1 MSLFQTNI
9 ANWLQ
14 IKPLDEDG
22 VYHLTFTDHHIGN
35 VWIRSIHGGVSA
47 STIELCAE
55 AETRK
60 LLEAT
65 PHPEEGK
72 ARLEGQDVFVST
84 STIDYLRITK
94 DADMYARVSMVRKS
108 RRLSIVDVV
117 CWQDNETVPVAR
129 GTVTLKI
136 SSNE

>member
-1 MSLFQTNI
+1 MSLFEANI
-9 ANWLQ
+9 ATWLQ
-14 IKPLDEDG
+14 IRPHDEDG

-60 LLEAT
+60 LLEADA
-65 PHPEEGK
+65 HPQEGEV
-72 ARLEGQDVFVST
+72 RLDGQDVFVTT

-94 DADMYARVSMVRKS
+94 DADIFARATIVRKS

-117 CWQDNETVPVAR
+117 CWQDDEKVPVAR
-129 GTVTLKI
+129 GTVTLKV
-136 SSNE
+136 S

>member
-1 MSLFQTNI
+1 MSIFQANI

-14 IKPLDEDG
+14 IKPLDEEG
-22 VYHLTFTDHHIGN
+22 TYHLTFTDHHIGN

-60 LLEAT
+60 LLQNT

-72 ARLEGQDVFVST
+72 ARLEGQNVTVST

-94 DADMYARVSMVRKS
+94 DADMFARATIVRIS

-117 CWQDNETVPVAR
+117 CWQDDESVPVAR
-129 GTVTLKI
+129 GSVTLKVG
-136 SSNE
+136 

>member
-1 MSLFQTNI
+1 MSLFEANI
-9 ANWLQ
+9 AKWLQ
-14 IKPLDEDG
+14 IKPHDDCG
-22 VYHLTFTDHHIGN
+22 VYHLTFADHHIGN

-60 LLEAT
+60 LLGE
-65 PHPEEGK
+65 K
-72 ARLEGQDVFVST
+72 QDTFVST

-94 DADMYARVSMVRKS
+94 DADIFARATIVRKS
-108 RRLSIVDVV
+108 RRLSIVDVI
-117 CWQDNETVPVAR
+117 CWQDDETVPVAR

-136 SSNE
+136 ETNS

>member
-1 MSLFQTNI
+1 MSLFEANI
-9 ANWLQ
+9 ATWLQ
-14 IKPLDEDG
+14 IRPHDEDG

-60 LLEAT
+60 LLQTT

-72 ARLEGQDVFVST
+72 ARLEGQNVTVST

-94 DADMYARVSMVRKS
+94 DADMFARATILRKS

-117 CWQDNETVPVAR
+117 CWQDDETVPVAR
-129 GTVTLKI
+129 GTVTLKVG
-136 SSNE
+136 

>member
-1 MSLFQTNI
+1 MSIFEANI
-9 ANWLQ
+9 AKWLQ
-14 IKPLDEDG
+14 IKPLDEEG
-22 VYHLTFTDHHIGN
+22 TYHLTFADHHIGN

-60 LLEAT
+60 LLEQ
-65 PHPEEGK
+65 
-72 ARLEGQDVFVST
+72 GQNVFVST

-94 DADMYARVSMVRKS
+94 DADMFARATIVRKS

-117 CWQDNETVPVAR
+117 CWQDDETVPVAR
-129 GTVTLKI
+129 GSVTLKVG
-136 SSNE
+136 

>member
-1 MSLFQTNI
+1 MSLFQTKI

-14 IKPLDEDG
+14 IKPHDEEG
-22 VYHLTFTDHHIGN
+22 VYHLTFADHHIGN

-60 LLEAT
+60 LLETT
-65 PHPEEGK
+65 PNPEDGK

-94 DADMYARVSMVRKS
+94 DADIFARATIIRKS

-117 CWQDNETVPVAR
+117 CWQDDEEVPVAR

-136 SSNE
+136 G

>member
-1 MSLFQTNI
+1 MSVFDTNI
-9 ANWLQ
+9 GKWLQ
-14 IKPLDEDG
+14 AKPQKKDG
-22 VYHLTFTDHHIGN
+22 AWHFIFAEHHIGN

-47 STIELCAE
+47 SIIETCAE

-60 LLEAT
+60 
-65 PHPEEGK
+65 G
-72 ARLEGQDVFVST
+72 LEGDQDVFVTT

-94 DADMYARVSMVRKS
+94 DADIFARATIVRKS

-117 CWQDNETVPVAR
+117 IWQDDETVPVAR

-136 SSNE
+136 STD

>member
-1 MSLFQTNI
+1 MSVLEANI
-9 ANWLQ
+9 SNWLQ
-14 IKPLDEDG
+14 VKPFEEEGL
-22 VYHLTFTDHHIGN
+22 YQLTFAEHHIGN

-60 LLEAT
+60 LIDA
-65 PHPEEGK
+65 
-72 ARLEGQDVFVST
+72 GQDVLVST

-94 DADMYARVSMVRKS
+94 DADIFARATIVCKS

-117 CWQDNETVPVAR
+117 CWQDEEAVPVAR
-129 GTVTLKI
+129 GTVTLKV
-136 SSNE
+136 E

>member
-1 MSLFQTNI
+1 MSLFQTEI

-14 IKPLDEDG
+14 IKPLDEEG

-60 LLEAT
+60 LLEA
-65 PHPEEGK
+65 
-72 ARLEGQDVFVST
+72 GQDTLVST

-94 DADMYARVSMVRKS
+94 DADIFARATIVRKS

-117 CWQDNETVPVAR
+117 CWQDDEEVPVAR
-129 GTVTLKI
+129 GTVTLKVG
-136 SSNE
+136 

>member
-1 MSLFQTNI
+1 MSVFEANI
-9 ANWLQ
+9 AKWLQ
-14 IKPLDEDG
+14 LKPHDEDG

-60 LLEAT
+60 LLED
-65 PHPEEGK
+65 
-72 ARLEGQDVFVST
+72 GQDVIVST

-94 DADMYARVSMVRKS
+94 DADIYARANIVRKS

-117 CWQDNETVPVAR
+117 CWQDDEKIPVAR
-129 GTVTLKI
+129 GTVTLKVG
-136 SSNE
+136 

>member
-1 MSLFQTNI
+1 MSLFETNI
-9 ANWLQ
+9 AKWLQ
-14 IKPLDEDG
+14 IKPLDEEG
-22 VYHLTFTDHHIGN
+22 TYHLTFADHHIGN

-60 LLEAT
+60 LLSKS

-72 ARLEGQDVFVST
+72 ARLEGQNVTVTT

-94 DADMYARVSMVRKS
+94 DADIFARATIVRKS

-117 CWQDNETVPVAR
+117 CWQDDESVPVAR

-136 SSNE
+136 G

>member
-1 MSLFQTNI
+1 MSLFQTEI

-14 IKPLDEDG
+14 IKPLDEEG

-47 STIELCAE
+47 STVELCAE

-60 LLEAT
+60 LLEAN
-65 PHPEEGK
+65 
-72 ARLEGQDVFVST
+72 QDTLVTT

-94 DADMYARVSMVRKS
+94 DTDIYARATIVRKS

-117 CWQDNETVPVAR
+117 CWQDDEQVPVAR
-129 GTVTLKI
+129 GTVTLKVG
-136 SSNE
+136 

>member
-1 MSLFQTNI
+1 MSIFEANI
-9 ANWLQ
+9 AKWLQ

-22 VYHLTFTDHHIGN
+22 SYHLTFTDHHIGN

-47 STIELCAE
+47 SCIELCAE

-60 LLEAT
+60 LLQNT
-65 PHPEEGK
+65 PHPEEDK
-72 ARLEGQDVFVST
+72 ARLEGQTLTIST

-94 DADMYARVSMVRKS
+94 DADIYARATIVRKS

-117 CWQDNETVPVAR
+117 CWQDDEKVPVAR

-136 SSNE
+136 G

>member
-1 MSLFQTNI
+1 MSIFEANI

-14 IKPLDEDG
+14 IKPNEQDG
-22 VYHLTFTDHHIGN
+22 VYNLTFADHHIGN

-47 STIELCAE
+47 STIEFCAE

-60 LLEAT
+60 LLDD
-65 PHPEEGK
+65 
-72 ARLEGQDVFVST
+72 GQDTLIST

-94 DADMYARVSMVRKS
+94 DADIFARATIVRKS
-108 RRLSIVDVV
+108 RRLSIVDVI
-117 CWQDNETVPVAR
+117 CWQDDESVPVAR

-136 SSNE
+136 ENLIS